1 MLDAKNVPLSDGMNV
16 SLMMTYVKNGSLDE
30 ALAMFTELVKNDTKI
45 FLPNLVTLSAQL
57 LKNNRIEDTFYVL
70 NYLNQAQAVEALFS
84 EDHVRT
90 SIARMLNIAASQG
103 NVELTRKLFEKF
115 KEKAKIDRK
124 VLSPLIKA
132 HLVR

>member
-57 LKNNRIEDTFYVL
+57 LKNNRIEDTLYVL